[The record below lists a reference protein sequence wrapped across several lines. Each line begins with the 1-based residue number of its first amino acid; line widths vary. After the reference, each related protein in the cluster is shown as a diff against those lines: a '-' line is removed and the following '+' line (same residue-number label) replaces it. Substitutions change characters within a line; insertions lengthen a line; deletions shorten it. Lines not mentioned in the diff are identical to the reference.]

1 MPRQV
6 AASHAEVMTAPAT
19 YGWPLTSAPAAVPA
33 STVAASPSVRGKW
46 HGQITKAPIS
56 NAKPLFL
63 VCLAVGE
70 MAHAALSLLI
80 EPAD

>member
-6 AASHAEVMTAPAT
+6 AASHADVITAPAT
-19 YGWPLTSAPAAVPA
+19 YGWPLTSVPAAVPV

-56 NAKPLFL
+56 HTKPLFS

-70 MAHAALSLLI
+70 MAQAALSVLI